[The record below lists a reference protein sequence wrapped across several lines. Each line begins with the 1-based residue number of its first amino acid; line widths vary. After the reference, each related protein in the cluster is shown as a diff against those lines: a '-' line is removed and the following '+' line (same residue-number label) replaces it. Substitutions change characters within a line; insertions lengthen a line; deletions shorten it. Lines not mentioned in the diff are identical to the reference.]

1 MRPAG
6 VLGDISADTAGH
18 LTRRIRRIVQPVRS
32 SSLRDVEIDDAW
44 LNHCK
49 AVLNVDSKDAIHSLK
64 FDENSAFGSK
74 CSAAKP
80 RPGAARKKRVYV
92 YFGDAADLRH
102 CSDFSRNKDDA
113 RFWLNGWRT
122 NEFFNIE

>member
-49 AVLNVDSKDAIHSLK
+49 AVVEVDSTDAIHTLK
-64 FDENSAFGSK
+64 FAENSAFGSR
-74 CSAAKP
+74 CSAAQP
-80 RPGAARKKRVYV
+80 RPSTARQTRACVLIP
-92 YFGDAADLRH
+92 DAAHLR
-102 CSDFSRNKDDA
+102 S
-113 RFWLNGWRT
+113 L
-122 NEFFNIE
+122 